1 MTDSRTF
8 ADRMMANT
16 RITPIQAQ
24 NRVKTVTKLSNGNLA
39 VELHSGRR
47 YQIDKDDEMFQAFVV
62 YTMLADY
69 T

>member
-8 ADRMMANT
+8 SDRMMANT
-16 RITPIQAQ
+16 RITPIQPQ
-24 NRVKTVTKLSNGNLA
+24 NRVKTVTKLADGNLA
-39 VELHSGRR
+39 VELHSGQQ
-47 YQIDKDDEMFQAFVV
+47 YEIDKGDELFQAFVV